1 MYNLQHPS
9 GWFCS
14 MTPQIYFVLKSELKP
29 GWLSLHLPHYIC
41 HVCLHFV
48 TCLSYQIFN
57 MILVYFMSYV
67 QKQHNKYDISY
78 MTFAIY
84 YLWKESFKYDIT
96 LLPTLSRPPPWWDI
110 IFERSQSFYLLA
122 RWNILITWHI
132 FSSY

>member
-96 LLPTLSRPPPWWDI
+96 LLPTLSSPPPPSGVI
-110 IFERSQSFYLLA
+110 SYLNA
-122 RWNILITWHI
+122 HKAISVGKVITWPKC
-132 FSSY
+132 FSNI